1 MMFRRVLMCRDGS
14 ARTLCVSARQKEQ
27 FSKKENTPFF
37 QSYLWTIIVV
47 SSKKMRPIIS
57 SENQTISTS
66 PSLARHYCHTYNDDA
81 KNSVSPGQLMNCW
94 NWWTHITTAPS
105 VTGGSVLLGE
115 NWKMIQFAVQCAG
128 YSILKVGTVW
138 RLWHPSSVI
147 GQWSCANF

>member
-81 KNSVSPGQLMNCW
+81 KNSVSTADELLKQMD
-94 NWWTHITTAPS
+94 THYNSAPS

-128 YSILKVGTVW
+128 HSSLKVGTVW
-138 RLWHPSSVI
+138 RL
-147 GQWSCANF
+147 